1 MPKSRKLIV
10 SLILVVLLAV
20 AVPAATA
27 AGGPTTTVVHTTAS
41 FTIPAGQ
48 CPNLAPGQSVSGT
61 GDRVVTTTT
70 NVHGNG
76 SSRTTIDDVVQGT
89 ATDNNGTQYTF
100 LYTNSFSIDAPAS
113 GPARAKMVDLF
124 LLQSPEG
131 HGANRNVLRAGFIFR
146 WSFTGADPFG
156 VWPPADL
163 HEVLTFGDPIVT
175 ETIAHVCDPL

>member
-1 MPKSRKLIV
+1 MSRSRKSIV
-10 SLILVVLLAV
+10 LLLLALMLAV

-27 AGGPTTTVVHTTAS
+27 AGGPTTTVVHSTAS
-41 FTIPAGQ
+41 FTIAAGQ
-48 CPNLAPGQSVSGT
+48 CPNLAPGQSVSGI

-100 LYTNSFSIDAPAS
+100 LYTNSFSINAPAS

-124 LLQSPEG
+124 LLQSTEG
-131 HGANRNVLRAGFIFR
+131 HGANRNVLRAGFI
-146 WSFTGADPFG
+146 WLWTFTGSDPFAG
-156 VWPPADL
+156 WPAADL
-163 HEVLTFGDPIVT
+163 HEALTFGDPVVT
-175 ETIAHVCDPL
+175 ETIEHVCDPL